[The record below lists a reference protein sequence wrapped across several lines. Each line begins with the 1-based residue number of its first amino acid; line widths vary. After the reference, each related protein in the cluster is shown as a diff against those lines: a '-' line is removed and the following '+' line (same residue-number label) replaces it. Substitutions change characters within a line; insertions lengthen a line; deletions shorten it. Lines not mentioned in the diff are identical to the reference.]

1 MKGDIRYNLQQGPV
15 SRNWPPISLSEECE
29 TVTIVIDLPAETLT
43 TLYTDEDDEEAAVS
57 EASEQ
62 LSQGQGCL
70 LAKCS

>member
-1 MKGDIRYNLQQGPV
+1 M
-15 SRNWPPISLSEECE
+15 
-29 TVTIVIDLPAETLT
+29 TIVIDLPAETPT